1 MYSKILNSQASLQKW
16 SLLAVKAMCSLLLK
30 NHTKVFILQDKGGEG
45 KEKGEGERTRGRK
58 KVVHNKRPLGPNQ
71 RIPAKME
78 KVYIEIDSEKAGG
91 QGIGSGAGYKTRKGK
106 FIDMEAL
113 SYDDKI

>member
-16 SLLAVKAMCSLLLK
+16 SLLAVKAMCSLLFK

-71 RIPAKME
+71 RIPEKME